1 MLTRAWSNNFFLNKK
16 ILFYFLSVL
25 ILSSCDFISNKILT
39 KPVVQVNSL
48 QLTAQEF
55 SKELAIKLKDFDAL
69 SAKDPKFLSVFKKQ
83 IINDFIITSLIEL
96 WFKENS
102 MSLSQEEIDKEVKS
116 MLSAYPSDSVFREL
130 LSESQIS
137 YSDWV
142 TKVEAGLKKKMLIAS
157 LNKNAPKISESELLS
172 YYNSFRNKYEQRES
186 ILLSHIL
193 VSDDNQAM
201 IVKKLANKQNF
212 TEIAKKYSSAFNL
225 ESKDVYGWV
234 ERGFSS
240 DLEKVFKLPIGSVF
254 GPVKLSDGIHLFK
267 LLEKKPFKII
277 SFAEARPRVLSEVM
291 ALRETAR
298 FTAWLDV
305 QIKRYK
311 IKKNI
316 NMINS
321 IRVETR

>member
-1 MLTRAWSNNFFLNKK
+1 MLTSTWLNKLFTKK
-16 ILFYFLSVL
+16 IFFCFFSFC

-39 KPVVQVNSL
+39 KPIIQVDSL
-48 QLTAQEF
+48 QLTAQSF
-55 SKELAIKLKDFDAL
+55 SKELAIKLKDLDAL
-69 SAKDPKFLSVFKKQ
+69 SAKDPKVLSVFKNQ
-83 IINDFIITSLIEL
+83 IINDFIITSFVDL

-102 MSLSQEEIDKEVKS
+102 MSISRLETEREIKS

-130 LSESQIS
+130 LSESKIS

-142 TKVEAGLKKKMLIAS
+142 VKIEHGLKKKMLLAAIS
-157 LNKNAPKISESELLS
+157 KNAPKVSEEELLS
-172 YYNSFRNKYEQRES
+172 HYNSYRSKYEQRES

-193 VSDDNQAM
+193 VSDDNQAE
-201 IVKKLANKQNF
+201 IVKKLTNKQNF

-225 ESKDVYGWV
+225 ESKDIYGWV
-234 ERGFSS
+234 ERDYSPE
-240 DLEKVFKLPIGSVF
+240 LENAFKLPLGSLF
-254 GPVKLSDGIHLFK
+254 GPIKLSDGIHLFK
-267 LLEKKPFKII
+267 LVEKKPVKILNFEEI
-277 SFAEARPRVLSEVM
+277 RPRALAEVL

-311 IKKNI
+311 IKKNL
-316 NMINS
+316 NMIDS